1 MLSKYKL
8 KRELSSGAFGKVYHG
23 VHKRTGAEVA
33 IKVEKREHQCS
44 LKHEARVYH
53 YLKSIKGVP
62 NIIWYG
68 ADQLHNYIILPLLG
82 ENVKQAYD
90 AHRLQRDSIGRLAKS
105 MCEILK
111 QVHLIEIV
119 HGDIKPENF
128 IFDREHHQVHLI
140 DFGFARK
147 FNATP
152 KQLQTPSGT
161 PCYMSRRC
169 HSSLEPGYIDDIESL
184 LYLILSLYY
193 TELPWQHNTTN
204 HTDIA
209 REKEIIVHAPESV
222 PEVLYGLLQMVKSG
236 DRGELPEYNLF
247 IQYSK

>member
-8 KRELSSGAFGKVYHG
+8 TKELSAGSFGKVYQG
-23 VHKRTGAEVA
+23 VHKRNGTEVA
-33 IKVEKREHQCS
+33 IKVEKRKEHSS

-53 YLKSIKGVP
+53 YLKCVKGIP

-68 ADQLHNYIILPLLG
+68 TDNVNNYIILPLMG

-90 AHRLQRDSIGRLAKS
+90 AQRFQQEHLGGLAKS

-111 QVHLIEIV
+111 QVHLLEIV

-128 IFDREHHQVHLI
+128 IFDREYRQVYLI

-147 FNATP
+147 FSAKP
-152 KQLQTPSGT
+152 KRLQSPSGT

-169 HSSLEPGYIDDIESL
+169 HSSLEPGYIDDVESL
-184 LYLILSLYY
+184 LYLVLSLYY
-193 TELPWQHNTTN
+193 TKLPWQDNMVG

-209 REKEIIVHAPESV
+209 REKEILIGIPERT
-222 PEVLYGLLQMVKSG
+222 PDILRGLLQMVESG
-236 DRGELPEYNLF
+236 DRGCLPEYNRC
-247 IQYSK
+247 I

>member
-8 KRELSSGAFGKVYHG
+8 TKELSAGAFGKVYHG
-23 VHKRTGAEVA
+23 VHKRNGTEVA

-53 YLKSIKGVP
+53 YLKSVKGIP

-68 ADQLHNYIILPLLG
+68 ADKLYNYIILPLLG
-82 ENVKQAYD
+82 ENVKQVYND
-90 AHRLQRDSIGRLAKS
+90 KRIQQQHLGGLAKS

-111 QVHLIEIV
+111 QVHLLEIV

-128 IFDREHHQVHLI
+128 IFDREYKHVYLI
-140 DFGFARK
+140 DFGFARS
-147 FNATP
+147 FSAAP
-152 KQLQTPSGT
+152 KRLQSPSGT

-169 HSSLEPGYIDDIESL
+169 HGSLEPGYIDDIESL

-193 TELPWQHNTTN
+193 DELPWQHNTST
-204 HTDIA
+204 HAEIA
-209 REKEIIVHAPESV
+209 SQKEILVHSPESV
-222 PEVLYGLLQMVKSG
+222 PEILHGLLQMVKSSNRS
-236 DRGELPEYNLF
+236 DLPEYNLF
-247 IQYSK
+247 I